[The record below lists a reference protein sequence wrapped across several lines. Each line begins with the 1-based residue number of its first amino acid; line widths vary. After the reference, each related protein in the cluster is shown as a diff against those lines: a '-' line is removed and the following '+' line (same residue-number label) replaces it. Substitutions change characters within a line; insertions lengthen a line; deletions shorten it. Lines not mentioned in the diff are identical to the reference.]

1 MTLHSASRGM
11 LRAALPLFA
20 TLALVLGTSAWAQQQ
35 RPVALPANASY
46 GELKSFRYPQAQ
58 IDKKILRVAPGARVY
73 DVNNLSVT
81 HNMVPDQASV
91 LYRLDINGH
100 LSHMWLLRPDEA
112 KAAKQRA
119 KSAKP

>member
-1 MTLHSASRGM
+1 
-11 LRAALPLFA
+11 
-20 TLALVLGTSAWAQQQ
+20 
-35 RPVALPANASY
+35 
-46 GELKSFRYPQAQ
+46 
-58 IDKKILRVAPGARVY
+58 
-73 DVNNLSVT
+73 
-81 HNMVPDQASV
+81 V

>member
-1 MTLHSASRGM
+1 MTLISASRCT
-11 LRAALPLFA
+11 LRAVLPLFA
-20 TLALVLGTSAWAQQQ
+20 AFALVLAADAWAQQQ
-35 RPVALPANASY
+35 RPVALPSNASY

-58 IDKKILRVAPGARVY
+58 IDKKIVRVAPGARVY
-73 DVNNLSVT
+73 DVNNLIIT
-81 HNMVPDQASV
+81 HNMVPDRASV

-100 LSHMWLLRPDEA
+100 LSQMWLLRPDEA